1 MPDIEDL
8 RRVERQIKPDG
19 ERMWWEVLRE
29 DVAAFLAPLDR
40 PLILD
45 VGCGSASGLGPGIRS
60 RPGLHVG
67 IDLDP
72 DAARNPE
79 LDQFVRGSANRI
91 PLRDGCVDLLVSG
104 FVLEHLADPAAALR
118 EFARVLRPGGR
129 AVLWTPNLLNY
140 AIFISRL
147 TPTAFHNWVRRLAFP
162 QIGKDNMGTPYRANT
177 SGALAREVLGAGLEI
192 EGTVRYG
199 ASAYHYFRFSKPL
212 FTLAALGSRVATGTA
227 LQRFKGMLIASCRK
241 PAR

>member
-1 MPDIEDL
+1 MVDIEDL
-8 RRVERQIKPDG
+8 LRVEQRIKPDG
-19 ERMWWEVLRE
+19 ERRWWEVLRE
-29 DVAAFLAPLDR
+29 DAAAFLEPLDR

-45 VGCGSASGLGPGIRS
+45 VGCGGGSGLGPGIRS
-60 RPGLHVG
+60 RRGLHVG
-67 IDLDP
+67 LDLDP

-79 LDQFVRGSANRI
+79 LDQFVRGSADRV
-91 PLRDGCVDLLVSG
+91 PLRDDCVDLLVSG

-129 AVLWTPNLLNY
+129 ALLWTANLLNY
-140 AIFISRL
+140 AIFVSRL
-147 TPTAFHNWVRRLAFP
+147 TPTAFHNWMRHLAFP
-162 QIGKDNMGTPYRANT
+162 QVGKDNLGTRYRANT
-177 SGALAREVLGAGLEI
+177 SAALARAVRGAGLEI

-212 FTLAALGSRVATGTA
+212 FTLAGLGSRVATGTP
-227 LQRFKGMLIASCRK
+227 LQRLKGMLIVSCRK